1 MSEAYGMDRVIE
13 PRQVFPT
20 TAWRLDNN
28 REIAPEEMRVAIKRI
43 HIEGTSFRQICQ
55 ECHDNDEA
63 IRQKITDIVIRRG
76 KLHNPV
82 TDTGGL
88 LYGVVEEVGSGYNS
102 DKDLKAGDEVICNT
116 SLASIPIYIS
126 KVHAIDRAYNQVD
139 AEGYAIIY
147 KPIPI
152 VRKPQGLPVDLLLF
166 TLNESGT
173 LYSVSR
179 TAEDPERQGGNFL
192 VAGNNLMLNL
202 LFGHTI
208 RKAAGESARIVSI
221 IDKATNTTIEG
232 SRMEEL
238 VSRTF
243 NEIHYTNIL
252 RPMDC
257 IQSLKV
263 EGSFDVTVNCADIP
277 GAETLSILATRE
289 GGTVFFSNL
298 INNYNIALYIT
309 ETIARQLNI
318 KSAEGYLEQ
327 YDEFDLELVRE
338 LAGYFQGATIERRRE
353 KMENYRPASMAG
365 GEKLLAEDFISVSHA
380 MGNVLEEIMSVAKYD
395 CNVLITGDTG
405 VGKEKVANII
415 QKNSS
420 RKMQPFVKINC
431 ASIPASLMESE
442 FFGYEPG
449 SFTGANTAGKK
460 GYFEMADNGIV
471 FLDEVG
477 ELPPEIQAKL
487 LRVIQDGEFFRV
499 GGVRPVKTN
508 VRILSATNRNL
519 EEFIEN
525 KTFRRDLYYRLNVFP
540 IKVPA
545 LSERREDIP
554 PLVEHFV
561 GKYGRKFGID
571 RGIDENAVE
580 YLAQRPWKGNIRELE
595 NVIQRLLINARGENI
610 AILDVTR
617 ELHGEIFEKPVM
629 DIPNPASGGI
639 EKGLDLEA
647 MVNDFEKQIIRQA
660 CEKYGSTRK
669 VASAIGISQ
678 TQLVRKKKKYGLG

>member
-1 MSEAYGMDRVIE
+1 MNESYGMSRVIE
-13 PRQVFPT
+13 PHQVFPT
-20 TAWRLDNN
+20 TAWRLDNT
-28 REIAPEEMRVAIKRI
+28 RELAPDEVRVSIRRI

-63 IRQKITDIVIRRG
+63 IRQKIIDIVIRRG

-88 LYGVVEEVGSGYNS
+88 LYGIVEEVGSAYVT
-102 DKDLKAGDEVICNT
+102 DKNLKAGDEVICNT
-116 SLASIPIYIS
+116 SLASIPIYIN
-126 KVHAIDRAYNQVD
+126 KVTAIDRAYNQVD

-147 KPIPI
+147 RPIPI

-173 LYSVSR
+173 LYSVSKAA
-179 TAEDPERQGGNFL
+179 AEAKGGSFL

-208 RKAAGESARIVSI
+208 RKAAGEKARIVSI

-238 VSRTF
+238 VNRTF

-257 IQSLKV
+257 IQSLDM
-263 EGSFDVTVNCADIP
+263 EGHFDVTVNCADIP
-277 GAETLSILATRE
+277 GAETLTILATRE

-309 ETIARQLNI
+309 ETIARQLTINC
-318 KSAEGYLEQ
+318 AAGYLEQ
-327 YDEFDLELVRE
+327 YDEFDLVLVRE
-338 LAGYFQGATIERRRE
+338 LAVYFQGATIERRRE
-353 KMENYRPASMAG
+353 KMENYRPSSIKGA
-365 GEKLLAEDFISVSHA
+365 ENLLAEDFISVSRS
-380 MGNVLEEIMSVAKYD
+380 MQNVLEEIMSVAKYD

-449 SFTGANTAGKK
+449 SFTGANTSGKK

-477 ELPPEIQAKL
+477 ELPPEMQAKL

-519 EEFIEN
+519 EEFIEH
-525 KTFRRDLYYRLNVFP
+525 KGFRRDLYYRLNVFP

-545 LSERREDIP
+545 LSERRDDIP

-561 GKYGRKFGID
+561 QKYGRKFGIN

-629 DIPNPASGGI
+629 DIPNPVSGGI

-660 CEKYGSTRK
+660 CDKYGSTRK

-678 TQLVRKKKKYGLG
+678 TQLVRKKKKYSID